1 MVSSGVPKEI
11 PKEQT
16 VQYQQSKAYSN
27 SLGALMRIVDRLG
40 VEDFQNRKLDT
51 TPPATDMNAPVTD
64 TTATKVDGFSIKP
77 YKL

>member
-40 VEDFQNRKLDT
+40 VEDFQNRKLD
-51 TPPATDMNAPVTD
+51 MQAPTTD
-64 TTATKVDGFSIKP
+64 TKPPVVDETVNVNGFSIKP